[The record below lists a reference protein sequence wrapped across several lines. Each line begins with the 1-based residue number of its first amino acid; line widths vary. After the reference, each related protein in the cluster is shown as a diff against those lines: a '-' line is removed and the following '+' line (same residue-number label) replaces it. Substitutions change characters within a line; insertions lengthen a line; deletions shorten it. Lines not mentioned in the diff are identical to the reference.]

1 MATAEVPVITYAC
14 QECGTLLKS
23 KCESL
28 GKKRRCPACQAY
40 TIVHVEQGSHELH
53 PEFAG
58 HNPEPAQMQLQWP
71 VQMPV
76 SPPPAHIPTS
86 VKAGIINQP
95 RLASQEERPLILPN
109 SPIPFLRKFVI
120 SFEWLIA
127 ISAAIFGLAVVYSFL
142 AMALISLTGLKISR

>member
-40 TIVHVEQGSHELH
+40 TIVQVEQGGQELH
-53 PEFAG
+53 PGIAG
-58 HNPEPAQMQLQWP
+58 HNLEPAQVQTP
-71 VQMPV
+71 VPMPV
-76 SPPPAHIPTS
+76 SPP
-86 VKAGIINQP
+86 INQP

-109 SPIPFLRKFVI
+109 SPIPFLRKLVI
-120 SFEWLIA
+120 SLEWAIA
-127 ISAAIFGLAVVYSFL
+127 ISAGIFGLAVVYSFL